1 MEHQLRI
8 HSQITTDAK
17 VIPSLVSRYMAAG
30 HDEVESFRRTVAAF
44 EGSVAIGAMSS
55 ADPDTMLL
63 ALSGS
68 GQGLYVGLADDRF
81 IVASEPYGVVE
92 ETLQYLRLDGEHGG
106 EIVVLDA
113 ARAGEIAGIRRMRFD
128 GTELPVV
135 ADEIATATVTTRDV
149 DRGDAPHFLLK
160 EIAESPRSMRK
171 TLRGKIAERDGLLRA
186 VVGNRALT
194 PTSRPGW
201 RRARSPASA

>member
-1 MEHQLRI
+1 MRI

-17 VIPSLVSRYMAAG
+17 VIPALVSRHLAAG

-55 ADPDTMLL
+55 STPDSMLL

-68 GQGLYVGLADDRF
+68 GQGLYVGLAEDTF

-106 EIVVLDA
+106 EIVALDA
-113 ARAGEIAGIRRMRFD
+113 AHAGD
-128 GTELPVV
+128 
-135 ADEIATATVTTRDV
+135 
-149 DRGDAPHFLLK
+149 
-160 EIAESPRSMRK
+160 
-171 TLRGKIAERDGLLRA
+171 
-186 VVGNRALT
+186 
-194 PTSRPGW
+194 
-201 RRARSPASA
+201 